1 MQWRRIVHSLAMAI
15 AGLRYVPDFVAADEE
30 TELLARVDA
39 EPWLDDL
46 ERRVQHYGYR
56 YDYKARKV
64 SRSMFVGPL
73 PALSHAVSARLV
85 AMDLMSAP
93 PDQLIV
99 NEYVPGQ
106 GISPHVD
113 CVPCFGPRIV
123 TVSLGSQCEMDFD
136 PVNGGER
143 VQLMLE
149 PRSALLI
156 ADEARYR
163 WRHSIRGRLSD
174 RGRARTRRVS
184 LAFRNVIVE

>member
-1 MQWRRIVHSLAMAI
+1 MLPID
-15 AGLRYVPDFVAADEE
+15 GLRYVPDFVTVAEE
-30 TELLARVDA
+30 AEMLARVDT

-73 PALSHAVSARLV
+73 PALADAVSARLV
-85 AMDLMSAP
+85 AMGLMSEP

-136 PVNGGER
+136 PVDGGER

-184 LAFRNVIVE
+184 LTFRNVIVE